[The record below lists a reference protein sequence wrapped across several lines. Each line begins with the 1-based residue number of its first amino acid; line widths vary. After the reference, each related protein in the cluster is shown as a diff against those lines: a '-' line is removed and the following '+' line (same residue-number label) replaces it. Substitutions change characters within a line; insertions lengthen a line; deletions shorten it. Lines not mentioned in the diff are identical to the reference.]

1 MLTKSNLYLITP
13 SRIDQKLL
21 EHMKSKNLIDS
32 KLINTFLVQYLRHTD
47 DPNIQKQMLVAM
59 SGILNF
65 TDDDKKVIGLID
77 KSDEE
82 MSNIGAKFIDF
93 ILEDQ

>member
-1 MLTKSNLYLITP
+1 
-13 SRIDQKLL
+13 
-21 EHMKSKNLIDS
+21 MKTKNLIDS
-32 KLINTFLVQYLRHTD
+32 QMINTFLVQYLRHSD

-65 TDDDKKVIGLID
+65 SDNDKKVIGLIE

-82 MSNIGAKFIDF
+82 MDNIGAKFIDF